1 MLLAFE
7 GIDGS
12 GKGEQIRLLA
22 SYLRQKKIRYRIHKY
37 PTKKAKQA
45 FLHLKRKASIP
56 ADRLAEIFIKDIMAG
71 QKKIEKELNAGF
83 VVICD
88 RYLHS
93 TLAYQGV
100 GVGYRGLRQMILS
113 LGAHTPDLVFVLD
126 LDPTIG
132 KRRKFAQKALD
143 RHENDVKFLAEVRK
157 NYMKMVQDGFLSY
170 GFAVLDA
177 SKPKE
182 EVFASVLSHLEPMIT
197 RMGH

>member
-45 FLHLKRKASIP
+45 FLHLRRKADIP
-56 ADRLAEIFIKDIMAG
+56 SDQLADIFIHDIMGG
-71 QKKIEKELNAGF
+71 QGKIKKELKAGF

-100 GVGYRGLRQMILS
+100 GMGYLRLKEKILGLSAQ
-113 LGAHTPDLVFVLD
+113 TPDLVFILD
-126 LDPTIG
+126 IDPAVG
-132 KRRKFAQKALD
+132 RSRKVVQKALD
-143 RHENDVKFLAEVRK
+143 RHENDVKFLSLVRK
-157 NYMKMVQDGFLSY
+157 NYMRMVQDGFLSY
-170 GFAVLDA
+170 CFAVLDA
-177 SKPKE
+177 SKPKD
-182 EVFASVLSHLEPMIT
+182 EVFASVLAHLEPIIT
-197 RMGH
+197 RMKS